1 MHREPHADVALI
13 YKLSTKDVSFV
24 KYFESV
30 LSIDNEQKYLHA
42 MQNTFFFKRIGLTAM
57 DDFFNPCFLKIRLLL
72 VIIRTHLTF
81 NVFE

>member
-30 LSIDNEQKYLHA
+30 MSKDNAQKLISSYHA
-42 MQNTFFFKRIGLTAM
+42 KHICQEASSFKRIGLTAM
-57 DDFFNPCFLKIRLLL
+57 G
-72 VIIRTHLTF
+72 
-81 NVFE
+81 